1 MHAHRIVIQLYN
13 NGQQRYFNLNKYWI
27 KSFQALIIKEEFSQP
42 LESDLRL
49 KKKIFPSPFQA
60 DKYV

>member
-13 NGQQRYFNLNKYWI
+13 NGQQSYFNLNKYWI

-42 LESDLRL
+42 LESDLRW
-49 KKKIFPSPFQA
+49 KGEGKNFFFKA

>member
-49 KKKIFPSPFQA
+49 KKNFFPSPFQA